1 MRVCYDG
8 FFLGGQMCGDE
19 FYDISVII
27 NFSNVEVKNLV
38 EILCDHLPSRH
49 LLSVCY
55 VIGK

>member
-1 MRVCYDG
+1 
-8 FFLGGQMCGDE
+8 MCGDE

-38 EILCDHLPSRH
+38 ETLCDHLPSRH